1 MANDIPQEEL
11 LRHLAQALKRFGKS
25 GNLSAIENRN
35 DWDTLVESQPDEQ
48 RELLQELT
56 RFTDLWRYLQEHN
69 EKLGSEI
76 SEVIAQLH
84 RLPILQRISEL
95 KTVNQKLMERVG
107 DAHQNVQVRQ

>member
-11 LRHLAQALKRFGKS
+11 PRHLAQALKRFEKS

-35 DWDTLVESQPDEQ
+35 DWDTLVDSQADEQ
-48 RELLQELT
+48 RELLQELA

-76 SEVIAQLH
+76 VDVIAQVH
-84 RLPILQRISEL
+84 RMPILQRILEL
-95 KTVNQKLMERVG
+95 RTINRKLMERVG
-107 DAHQNVQVRQ
+107 DAHQNAQVRH